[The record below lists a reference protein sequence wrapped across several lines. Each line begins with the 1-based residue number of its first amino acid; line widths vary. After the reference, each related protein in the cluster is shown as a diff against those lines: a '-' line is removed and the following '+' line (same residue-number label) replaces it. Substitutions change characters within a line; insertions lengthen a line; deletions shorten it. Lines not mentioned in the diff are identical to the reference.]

1 MERDAMSQNKEQFKV
16 NDEMVDTIK
25 NYKNNVNNKNIQFE
39 YATHD
44 DDLTVLADRSSICSR
59 YIKFNKQLYQ
69 VYSPGDWG
77 GVITIDAGRNKIADS
92 NGDGEEKVV
101 VIIKDA
107 GIGKDEKIF
116 LKLYTKFSTK
126 SLHGMG
132 LGLYISKQTVE
143 AHGGRMW
150 AKNNKDV
157 KGSAFSFSLPLRMG

>member
-1 MERDAMSQNKEQFKV
+1 MSITKTFSLNMPHMMMISLSLQTGVVYVRVISNLIS
-16 NDEMVDTIK
+16 N
-25 NYKNNVNNKNIQFE
+25 
-39 YATHD
+39 
-44 DDLTVLADRSSICSR
+44 S
-59 YIKFNKQLYQ
+59 IKFI
-69 VYSPGDWG
+69 PRGDWG